1 MRTSTML
8 KVPAGVIAAILTVA
22 SLAPVA
28 QAQNSGFAARMNVP
42 FAFQTSSGQNFAPG
56 VYTIRMNGEHTMVIR
71 GTRTSGVAMTQ
82 LANDSPAGSQ
92 RQGCICS
99 LRRPVLSP
107 RRLGCRRF
115 EPPSLRQLESG
126 TAVAN
131 RHGKNIVPCR
141 GSLIAGRTL
150 NRCRLSSIATA
161 LAMSSSDATVC

>member
-28 QAQNSGFAARMNVP
+28 QAQNSGFAARMKVP

-82 LANDSPAGSQ
+82 LANDSLPATKGKAVFTHYGD
-92 RQGCICS
+92 RYY
-99 LRRPVLSP
+99 LR
-107 RRLGCRRF
+107 
-115 EPPSLRQLESG
+115 
-126 TAVAN
+126 AVW
-131 RHGKNIVPCR
+131 V
-141 GSLIAGRTL
+141 AGD
-150 NRCRLSSIATA
+150 SSH
-161 LAMSSSDATVC
+161 LQCSSSKAERQSQIAMVKTPSPVEVALLREGR